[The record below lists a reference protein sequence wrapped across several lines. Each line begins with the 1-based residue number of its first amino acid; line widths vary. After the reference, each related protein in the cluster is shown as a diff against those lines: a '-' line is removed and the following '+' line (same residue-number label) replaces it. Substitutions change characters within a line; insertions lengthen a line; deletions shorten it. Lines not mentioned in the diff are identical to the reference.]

1 MFIALLIFTALSIA
15 GSAAF
20 FTMYGLAM
28 TFASG
33 FWPVLFGG
41 AAIEAGKLVMAS
53 YAYRYW
59 SHIRWFFKPVYIF
72 LIVLAMFFTSIGV
85 FGYLS
90 AAYQKDSLPLDQ
102 INSQLTALE
111 MKATTLKDLKDEQV
125 IQRQRLMDD
134 KNKELA
140 ALPDNYATKKKEVS
154 LRYQP
159 QIDKLTAEID
169 GYNLRLRTLIDDK
182 QEIQVKTIQQES
194 KTGPIVF
201 IGQAFGWDTD
211 DAVKW
216 LIIIIVIIFDPMA
229 VMLVIGANIA
239 IVERQTHKRRR
250 RDDRV
255 HLVEEALETAE
266 KPSEPTI
273 SEVEEAVSDNHAE
286 SMTVDEIRDMV
297 EEMSQRKLNRIE
309 VQQKQMLEELLA
321 RKTLTEKIRNP
332 NQE

>member
-1 MFIALLIFTALSIA
+1 MFIALLILTALSIA

-33 FWPVLFGG
+33 FWPVLIGG
-41 AAIEAGKLVMAS
+41 GAIEAGKLVMAS
-53 YAYRYW
+53 YVYRYW
-59 SHIRWFFKPVYIF
+59 HHIKWVFKPVYII
-72 LIVLAMFFTSIGV
+72 LILIAMFFTSIGV

-90 AAYQKDSLPLDQ
+90 AAYQKDVLPLDE
-102 INSQLTALE
+102 ITSQLEALDQ
-111 MKATTLKDLKDEQV
+111 KAATFEKLKEEQV
-125 IQRQRLMDD
+125 LQRQRLMDD
-134 KNKELA
+134 KNRELA

-159 QIDKLTAEID
+159 QLDKLNQEID
-169 GYNLRLRTLIDDK
+169 TYNLKLRSLIDEK
-182 QEIQVKTIQQES
+182 QAIKVKTIQQES

-201 IGQAFGWDTD
+201 IAQAFGWDTD
-211 DAVKW
+211 NAVKW

-229 VMLVIGANIA
+229 VMLVLAANTA
-239 IVERQTHKRRR
+239 IVERQAHKRRR

-255 HLVEEALETAE
+255 KVLEEALETDE

-273 SEVEEAVSDNHAE
+273 LEEEEALGSNL
-286 SMTVDEIRDMV
+286 TVDEIREMV
-297 EEMSQRKLNRIE
+297 QNMNNRKLDRIE

-321 RKTLTEKIRNP
+321 RKTLTESIRNP
-332 NQE
+332 KG

>member
-1 MFIALLIFTALSIA
+1 MIILLLLTALSIA

-33 FWPVLFGG
+33 FWPVLIGG
-41 AAIEAGKLVMAS
+41 ATIEAGKLVMAS
-53 YAYRYW
+53 YVYRYW
-59 SHIRWFFKPVYIF
+59 HSIRWFFRPVYII
-72 LIVLAMFFTSIGV
+72 LILLAMFFTSIGV

-90 AAYQKDSLPLDQ
+90 AAYQKDSLPLDEITTRLEALDQ
-102 INSQLTALE
+102 KSETLTQ
-111 MKATTLKDLKDEQV
+111 LKDEQV
-125 IQRQRLMDD
+125 LQRQRLLDD
-134 KNKELA
+134 KNRELA
-140 ALPDNYATKKKEVS
+140 ALPGNFATKQKAVS

-159 QIDKLTAEID
+159 QLDRLTAEID
-169 GYNLRLRTLIDDK
+169 GYNLRLRALIDEK
-182 QEIQVKTIQQES
+182 QEIRVQTIQQES

-211 DAVKW
+211 QAVKW

-229 VMLVIGANIA
+229 VMLVIGANVAIA
-239 IVERQTHKRRR
+239 ERQAHKRRR
-250 RDDRV
+250 KDDRV
-255 HLVEEALETAE
+255 HLMEKALETAE

-273 SEVEEAVSDNHAE
+273 SEVEEVLSE
-286 SMTVDEIRDMV
+286 DETAHLSADDIRKMV
-297 EEMSQRKLNRIE
+297 EEMNTRKLDRIE